1 MTFVRLTQIDWT
13 RFHSIADFLFRQGKN
28 HKEVYEELLKSFNG
42 IAPEEN
48 TVYKWHVKF
57 LEGNPLV
64 SIAVLPGRPPI
75 TGLGPGIEKI
85 IQEDKYITL
94 TRLAA
99 IFGIAKE
106 TVRRIIIEETSYI
119 RVGTRF
125 IPHRITPAQ
134 KQVRVQ
140 LAQSMFATIRE
151 SKQVG
156 YANIFTGDE
165 SYIFYYSPHESQWAK
180 EGDSID
186 ERPKHCINDLK
197 VMLTT
202 FWNSEHV
209 FVVHWT
215 PFQTT
220 MNATMF
226 TEDVLKPLQKQVK
239 KEHNTKT
246 IQHHIHFDN
255 AAIHRANYTQNFI
268 SKGIFKPMKHPP
280 YSPDLAPSDFYLFS
294 NLKKLLKGCDFKTE
308 EEVHAKVEEALRKF
322 TPSQFQQAYE
332 NWIHRLEMVILTNGE
347 YYNKK

>member
-1 MTFVRLTQIDWT
+1 M
-13 RFHSIADFLFRQGKN
+13 N
-28 HKEVYEELLKSFNG
+28 
-42 IAPEEN
+42 
-48 TVYKWHVKF
+48 KWHGKF

-75 TGLGPGIEKI
+75 TGLGPDFEKI

-94 TRLAA
+94 ARLAA

-106 TVRRIIIEETSYI
+106 TVRRIIIDETSY
-119 RVGTRF
+119 
-125 IPHRITPAQ
+125 
-134 KQVRVQ
+134 K
-140 LAQSMFATIRE
+140 
-151 SKQVG
+151 SKHSIHTSLNHSG
-156 YANIFTGDE
+156 RDA
-165 SYIFYYSPHESQWAK
+165 

-186 ERPKHCINDLK
+186 ERPRHFINDLK

-226 TEDVLKPLQKQVK
+226 AEDVLKLLQKQVK

-246 IQHHIHFDN
+246 IQHHIHIDN

-268 SKGIFKPMKHPP
+268 SKGIFKPMKHFSF
-280 YSPDLAPSDFYLFS
+280 SPDLAPSDFYLFT
-294 NLKKLLKGCDFKTE
+294 NLMKLLKGCDFKTE
-308 EEVHAKVEEALRKF
+308 EELHAVQKYLEIGLLTFYNLRTHKKRCNKLNLQVDLDDK
-322 TPSQFQQAYE
+322 SQQDEQFRLLLDLTHIL
-332 NWIHRLEMVILTNGE
+332 WI
-347 YYNKK
+347 K